1 MGASLSRHSIF
12 FLCVLYTTVVATP
25 INATRIGRL
34 HSNPCRD
41 GSHSCNLQIA
51 KTFKSSH
58 PVGSNARFGDFL
70 HGATDAANR
79 LVGQLATRSSPST
92 WKPHM
97 KLANPI
103 TDKKLEF
110 KVAMASLSALLN
122 PSVDSMVTAQARVG
136 LPPEMASTI
145 GQRAN
150 MSRFKIT
157 VSVVVCAI
165 VILVAGLIGT
175 RGVQWGQKLI
185 NRIKIQINAG
195 TTFKR
200 VAEQGGIIDEQ
211 RRELDAV
218 NGTLGL
224 NLVELGIKTSE
235 RDAASAEAQKNE
247 QIIQELVPADA
258 ERNERLLLAQKQYLE
273 LLTKTAEYNELTNKY
288 TVQLER
294 ANHSKDI
301 LTTLL
306 TQDNVDT
313 NDNRILWLHQSLKGS
328 MDASLYYADL
338 RRSVT
343 AGLAETHRKLV
354 LALAAIRK
362 EGGNTNQQVTRL
374 LKEYT
379 AGRITELAT
388 LIAKDEKPV
397 INGLQ
402 AILA

>member
-1 MGASLSRHSIF
+1 
-12 FLCVLYTTVVATP
+12 
-25 INATRIGRL
+25 
-34 HSNPCRD
+34 
-41 GSHSCNLQIA
+41 
-51 KTFKSSH
+51 
-58 PVGSNARFGDFL
+58 
-70 HGATDAANR
+70 
-79 LVGQLATRSSPST
+79 
-92 WKPHM
+92 
-97 KLANPI
+97 
-103 TDKKLEF
+103 
-110 KVAMASLSALLN
+110 
-122 PSVDSMVTAQARVG
+122 
-136 LPPEMASTI
+136 
-145 GQRAN
+145 
-150 MSRFKIT
+150 
-157 VSVVVCAI
+157 
-165 VILVAGLIGT
+165 
-175 RGVQWGQKLI
+175 
-185 NRIKIQINAG
+185 
-195 TTFKR
+195 

-273 LLTKTAEYNELTNKY
+273 LLTKTAEYNELSKEY

-294 ANHSKDI
+294 ANHSKNI

-328 MDASLYYADL
+328 TDASLYYADL

>member
-1 MGASLSRHSIF
+1 
-12 FLCVLYTTVVATP
+12 
-25 INATRIGRL
+25 
-34 HSNPCRD
+34 
-41 GSHSCNLQIA
+41 
-51 KTFKSSH
+51 
-58 PVGSNARFGDFL
+58 
-70 HGATDAANR
+70 
-79 LVGQLATRSSPST
+79 
-92 WKPHM
+92 M

-224 NLVELGIKTSE
+224 NLVELGIRTSE